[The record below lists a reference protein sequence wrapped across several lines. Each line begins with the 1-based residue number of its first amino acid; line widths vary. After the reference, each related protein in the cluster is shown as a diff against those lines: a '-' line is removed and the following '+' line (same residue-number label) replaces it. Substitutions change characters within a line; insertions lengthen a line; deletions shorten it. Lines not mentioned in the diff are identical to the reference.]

1 MMRTKCLNGIVLTV
15 IMNNVSWEILD
26 FMLIS
31 QWSKHL
37 ALRCTRGATAA
48 AHSVLALM
56 ILAEEVIRNG
66 VSIVYN

>member
-48 AHSVLALM
+48 AHSVLAVM
-56 ILAEEVIRNG
+56 NLARG
-66 VSIVYN
+66 DKRWSFHSL